1 MQITCENCLK
11 KFIVKD
17 SLIPTNGRML
27 QCGNC
32 QHKWFYL
39 KNKFIEKENIS
50 NIEENDEAFVEEF
63 KDENVEKEI
72 QKFIDKKENEPI
84 QKSKTKSI
92 NYFNSFLVIIITLIA
107 LVIFIDTFKNQIS
120 FLYPNI
126 DFALN
131 NLYETLNDIKLF
143 IIDLIK

>member
-11 KFIVKD
+11 SFLVKD
-17 SLIPTNGRML
+17 SLIPTKGRML

-39 KNKFIEKENIS
+39 KNQFKEKKNIL
-50 NIEENDEAFVEEF
+50 NIEESEETLNEKL
-63 KDENVEKEI
+63 KDQNEDKKI

-92 NYFNSFLVIIITLIA
+92 NYFNSFLVIIISLIA
-107 LVIFIDTFKNQIS
+107 LIILTDTFKNQIS
-120 FLYPNI
+120 FVYPNI

-131 NLYETLNDIKLF
+131 NLYESLNDIKLF

>member
-11 KFIVKD
+11 NFEVGD
-17 SLIPTNGRML
+17 SLIPAKGRML
-27 QCGNC
+27 QCGSC

-39 KNKFIEKENIS
+39 KNKLIEKENIL
-50 NIEENDEAFVEEF
+50 NTEENEEILDEKLIDQNED
-63 KDENVEKEI
+63 KKI
-72 QKFIDKKENEPI
+72 QKFIDKKENQQPYI
-84 QKSKTKSI
+84 NKTKSI
-92 NYFNSFLVIIITLIA
+92 NYFNSFIVIIISLIA
-107 LVIFIDTFKNQIS
+107 LIILTDTFKNQIS
-120 FLYPNI
+120 FVYPNI

>member
-11 KFIVKD
+11 NFIVKD
-17 SLIPTNGRML
+17 SLIPTKGRML

-50 NIEENDEAFVEEF
+50 NIEEN
-63 KDENVEKEI
+63 KETLDKKLI
-72 QKFIDKKENEPI
+72 EQNEDKEVQKFIDKKENRQPHINE
-84 QKSKTKSI
+84 TKSI
-92 NYFNSFLVIIITLIA
+92 NYFNSFLVIIISFIA
-107 LVIFIDTFKNQIS
+107 LIILVDTFKYQIS
-120 FLYPNI
+120 FVYPNI

-131 NLYETLNDIKLF
+131 NLYESLNDIKLF

>member
-11 KFIVKD
+11 KFEVED
-17 SLIPTNGRML
+17 SLIPTKGRML
-27 QCGNC
+27 QCGSC

-39 KNKFIEKENIS
+39 KNKIIDKKNILNIEKK
-50 NIEENDEAFVEEF
+50 EEIFDEKEKV
-63 KDENVEKEI
+63 ENVDKDL
-72 QKFIDKKENEPI
+72 QKFEDKKENRLLH
-84 QKSKTKSI
+84 SNKTKSL
-92 NYFNSFLVIIITLIA
+92 NYFNSFLLIIISLIA
-107 LVIFIDTFKNQIS
+107 LVILIDTFKNQIS
-120 FLYPNI
+120 FVYPNI